1 MKLCHTLTALVAG
14 AAFALTACGND
25 STPAAGV
32 PAAGVPAAAGASS
45 VAAGSA
51 TTEAPDSEPA
61 GSDTTGSDTT
71 GSDTTSSD
79 TTDAPDTD
87 SGDAPQA
94 GPGGACAG
102 LITLTNDFTEKILTK
117 ATSGGVTQADVDA
130 VFSDQAL
137 ASIPEDLKADV
148 EKLKELSQQLVG
160 KSAADSV
167 SALQEISTV
176 YQGLATKVTGGSCS

>member
-1 MKLCHTLTALVAG
+1 MKLRHTLTVLVAG

-25 STPAAGV
+25 STPAASV
-32 PAAGVPAAAGASS
+32 PAAGVPAAAGANS
-45 VAAGSA
+45 ATAGSA
-51 TTEAPDSEPA
+51 TAEAPDSESA
-61 GSDTTGSDTT
+61 GSDTTG
-71 GSDTTSSD
+71 SD

-94 GPGGACAG
+94 GAGGACAG

-130 VFSDQAL
+130 VFSDETVS
-137 ASIPEDLKADV
+137 SIPEDLKADV